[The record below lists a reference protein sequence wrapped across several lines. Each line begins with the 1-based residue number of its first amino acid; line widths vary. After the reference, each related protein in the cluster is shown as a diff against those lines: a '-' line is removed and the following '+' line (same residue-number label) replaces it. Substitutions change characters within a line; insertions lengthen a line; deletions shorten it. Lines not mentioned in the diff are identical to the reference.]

1 MSKEKIFKYSMI
13 GLILLAI
20 IAALTIMLWPKAP
33 DNSAGMGLTVDPYSG
48 SFVQPEKTAAEEES
62 TGGIAIPGWGS
73 IRIQAGEKLVDVNL
87 ENPIDNDGK
96 YYLSFSVY
104 LEGEDK
110 ALAETGLIQP
120 GESAL
125 KLSLSKALEP
135 GEYEAVVLVQPY
147 RMADGS
153 ATNNAEIETILIA
166 E

>member
-33 DNSAGMGLTVDPYSG
+33 DTSAGMGLTVDPYSG
-48 SFVQPEKTAAEEES
+48 AFVQPEKTAAEEES

-73 IRIQAGEKLVDVNL
+73 IRIQAGKKLVDVNL
-87 ENPIDNDGK
+87 ENPIDNEGK

-104 LEGEDK
+104 LKDQDK
-110 ALAETGLIQP
+110 PLAETGLIQP

-125 KLSLSKALEP
+125 KLELSKALEP

-153 ATNNAEIETILIA
+153 ATNNAEIETILIT

>member
-1 MSKEKIFKYSMI
+1 MSKEKIIKYSMI
-13 GLILLAI
+13 GLILLAVV
-20 IAALTIMLWPKAP
+20 ATLTVILWPKAP
-33 DNSAGMGLTVDPYSG
+33 DTSAGMGLTVDPYSG
-48 SFVQPEKTAAEEES
+48 SFVQPEKTAAAVES

-73 IRIQAGEKLVDVNL
+73 IHIQAREKLVDVNL
-87 ENPIDNDGK
+87 ENPIDNEGK
-96 YYLSFSVY
+96 YYLSFSVH
-104 LEGEDK
+104 LKDQDK
-110 ALAETGLIQP
+110 PLAETGLIQP

-125 KLSLSKALEP
+125 KLSLSHPLDA

>member
-1 MSKEKIFKYSMI
+1 MSKEKILKYSMI
-13 GLILLAI
+13 GIILLAVI
-20 IAALTIMLWPKAP
+20 VTLTVMLWPKAP
-33 DNSAGMGLTVDPYSG
+33 DNNAGMGLTVDPYSG

-62 TGGIAIPGWGS
+62 SGGIAIPGWSS
-73 IRIQAGEKLVDVNL
+73 IHIQAGEKLVDVNL
-87 ENPIDNDGK
+87 ENPIDNEGK

-104 LEGEDK
+104 LKDQDK
-110 ALAETGLIQP
+110 PLAETGLIQP

-125 KLSLSKALEP
+125 KLSLSHPLDA

>member
-1 MSKEKIFKYSMI
+1 MSKEKIIKYSMI

-20 IAALTIMLWPKAP
+20 IVALTVILWPKAP

-48 SFVQPEKTAAEEES
+48 SFVQPEKAAEDTES

-73 IRIQAGEKLVDVNL
+73 IRIQAEEKLVDVNL
-87 ENPIDNDGK
+87 ENPIDNEGK
-96 YYLSFSVY
+96 YYLSFGVY
-104 LEGEDK
+104 LKDQDK
-110 ALAETGLIQP
+110 PLAETGLIQP

>member
-1 MSKEKIFKYSMI
+1 MSKEKILKYSMI

-20 IAALTIMLWPKAP
+20 IIALTIILWPKAP
-33 DNSAGMGLTVDPYSG
+33 DNSGGMGLTVDPYSG

-73 IRIQAGEKLVDVNL
+73 IRIQAAEKMVDVNL
-87 ENPIDNDGK
+87 ENPIDNDEK

-104 LEGEDK
+104 LKGQDK
-110 ALAETGLIQP
+110 PLAETGLIQP

-125 KLSLSKALEP
+125 KLSLSHPLNA

>member
-1 MSKEKIFKYSMI
+1 MSKEKILKYSMI
-13 GLILLAI
+13 GIILLAVI
-20 IAALTIMLWPKAP
+20 VTLTVMLWPKAP
-33 DNSAGMGLTVDPYSG
+33 DNNAGMGLTVDPYSG

-73 IRIQAGEKLVDVNL
+73 IHIQAGEKLVDVNL
-87 ENPIDNDGK
+87 ENPTDNEGK
-96 YYLSFSVY
+96 YYLSFTVY
-104 LEGEDK
+104 LKGQDK
-110 ALAETGLIQP
+110 PLAETGLIQP

-125 KLSLSKALEP
+125 KLSLSHPLDA

>member
-1 MSKEKIFKYSMI
+1 MSKEQIMKYSMI

-20 IAALTIMLWPKAP
+20 IVALTIILWPKAP
-33 DNSAGMGLTVDPYSG
+33 DTSAGMGLTVDPYSG

-73 IRIQAGEKLVDVNL
+73 IHIQAGEKLVDVNL
-87 ENPIDNDGK
+87 ENPIDNEGK

-104 LEGEDK
+104 LKDQDK
-110 ALAETGLIQP
+110 PLAETGLIQP

-125 KLSLSKALEP
+125 KLSLSHPLEP

>member
-1 MSKEKIFKYSMI
+1 MSKEKILKYSMI

-20 IAALTIMLWPKAP
+20 IIALTIILWPKAP
-33 DNSAGMGLTVDPYSG
+33 DTSSGMGLTVDPYSG
-48 SFVQPEKTAAEEES
+48 SFVQPEKTAAEEGS

-73 IRIQAGEKLVDVNL
+73 IHIQAGEKLVDVNL
-87 ENPIDNDGK
+87 ENPIDNEGK
-96 YYLSFSVY
+96 YYLSFSLY
-104 LEGEDK
+104 LKDQDK
-110 ALAETGLIQP
+110 PLAETGLIQP

-125 KLSLSKALEP
+125 KLSLSKALKP

>member
-1 MSKEKIFKYSMI
+1 MSKEQIMKYSLI
-13 GLILLAI
+13 GLILLTI
-20 IAALTIMLWPKAP
+20 IVALTVILWPKAP
-33 DNSAGMGLTVDPYSG
+33 DTSAGMGLTVDPYSG

-87 ENPIDNDGK
+87 ENPIDNEGK

-104 LEGEDK
+104 LKDQDK
-110 ALAETGLIQP
+110 PLAETGLIQP

-125 KLSLSKALEP
+125 KLSLSHPLDA

-153 ATNNAEIETILIA
+153 ATNNAEIETTLIA

>member
-1 MSKEKIFKYSMI
+1 MSKEQIMKYSMI

-20 IAALTIMLWPKAP
+20 IIALTVILWPKAP
-33 DNSAGMGLTVDPYSG
+33 DTSAGMGLTVDPYSG
-48 SFVQPEKTAAEEES
+48 SFVQPEKVEEDTES

-87 ENPIDNDGK
+87 ENPIDNEGK

-104 LEGEDK
+104 LKDHDK
-110 ALAETGLIQP
+110 PLAETGLIQP

-125 KLSLSKALEP
+125 KLSLSHPLDA

-153 ATNNAEIETILIA
+153 TTNNAEIETILIA

>member
-1 MSKEKIFKYSMI
+1 MSKEKIFKYSLM
-13 GLILLAI
+13 GLILLAVI
-20 IAALTIMLWPKAP
+20 VALTVILWPKAP
-33 DNSAGMGLTVDPYSG
+33 DNSGGMGLTVDPYSG
-48 SFVQPEKTAAEEES
+48 AFVQPEKAEEDAES

-73 IRIQAGEKLVDVNL
+73 IRIQAAEKMVDVNL
-87 ENPIDNDGK
+87 ENPIDNEGK

-104 LEGEDK
+104 LKGQDK
-110 ALAETGLIQP
+110 PLAETGLIQP

-125 KLSLSKALEP
+125 KLELSKALEP
-135 GEYEAVVLVQPY
+135 GAYEAIVHVQPY

>member
-1 MSKEKIFKYSMI
+1 MSKEKIMKYSLM
-13 GLILLAI
+13 GLILLAVI
-20 IAALTIMLWPKAP
+20 VSLTVILWPKAP

-73 IRIQAGEKLVDVNL
+73 TRIQAGEKMVDVNL
-87 ENPIDNDGK
+87 ENPIDNEGK

-104 LEGEDK
+104 LKGQDK
-110 ALAETGLIQP
+110 PLAETGLIQP

-125 KLSLSKALEP
+125 KLSLSHPLDA

-153 ATNNAEIETILIA
+153 ATNNAEIETTLIV

>member
-1 MSKEKIFKYSMI
+1 MSKEKILKYSMI

-20 IAALTIMLWPKAP
+20 IIALTIILWPKAP
-33 DNSAGMGLTVDPYSG
+33 DTSSGMGLTVDPYSG
-48 SFVQPEKTAAEEES
+48 TFVQPEKAEETAES

-73 IRIQAGEKLVDVNL
+73 IHIQAGEKLVDVNL
-87 ENPIDNDGK
+87 ENPIDNEEK

-104 LEGEDK
+104 LKDQDK
-110 ALAETGLIQP
+110 PLAETGLIQP

-125 KLSLSKALEP
+125 KLSLSKALKP

-153 ATNNAEIETILIA
+153 ATNNAEIETTLIA

>member
-1 MSKEKIFKYSMI
+1 MSKEKMFKYSLM
-13 GLILLAI
+13 GLILLSVI
-20 IAALTIMLWPKAP
+20 VSLTVILWPKAP

-73 IRIQAGEKLVDVNL
+73 IRIQAGKKLVDVNL
-87 ENPIDNDGK
+87 ENPIDNDEK

-104 LEGEDK
+104 LKGQDK
-110 ALAETGLIQP
+110 PLAETGLIQP

-125 KLSLSKALEP
+125 KLSLSHPLDA
-135 GEYEAVVLVQPY
+135 GEYEAVVLVQPH

>member
-1 MSKEKIFKYSMI
+1 MSKEQIMKYSMI
-13 GLILLAI
+13 GLILLAVI
-20 IAALTIMLWPKAP
+20 VTLTVMLWPKAP
-33 DNSAGMGLTVDPYSG
+33 DTSAGMGLTVDPYSG
-48 SFVQPEKTAAEEES
+48 SFVQPEKAAEDTES

-87 ENPIDNDGK
+87 ENPTDNEGK

-104 LEGEDK
+104 LKGEDK

-125 KLSLSKALEP
+125 QLSLSTALEP

>member
-1 MSKEKIFKYSMI
+1 MSKEKILKYSMI

-20 IAALTIMLWPKAP
+20 IVALTVILWPKAP
-33 DNSAGMGLTVDPYSG
+33 DTSSGMGLTVDPYSG

-87 ENPIDNDGK
+87 ENPIDNEGK
-96 YYLSFSVY
+96 YYLSFSLY
-104 LEGEDK
+104 LKDQDK
-110 ALAETGLIQP
+110 LLAETGLIQP

-125 KLSLSKALEP
+125 KLSLSHPLEP

>member
-1 MSKEKIFKYSMI
+1 MSKEQIMKYSMI

-20 IAALTIMLWPKAP
+20 IIALTVILWPKAP
-33 DNSAGMGLTVDPYSG
+33 DTSAGMGLTVDPYSG

-87 ENPIDNDGK
+87 ENPIDNEGK
-96 YYLSFSVY
+96 YYLSFSLY
-104 LEGEDK
+104 LKDQDK
-110 ALAETGLIQP
+110 LLAETGLIQP

-125 KLSLSKALEP
+125 KLSLSHPLEP
-135 GEYEAVVLVQPY
+135 GEYEAVVLVQPS
-147 RMADGS
+147 RMAAGS
-153 ATNNAEIETILIA
+153 APNNAEIATDLIA

>member
-1 MSKEKIFKYSMI
+1 MSKEQLMKYSLI

-20 IAALTIMLWPKAP
+20 IVTLTVILWPQAP
-33 DNSAGMGLTVDPYSG
+33 DTSAGMGLTVDPYSG
-48 SFVQPEKTAAEEES
+48 SFVQPEKAAEGTES

-87 ENPIDNDGK
+87 ENPIENEGK

-104 LEGEDK
+104 LKDQDK
-110 ALAETGLIQP
+110 PLAETGLIQP

-125 KLSLSKALEP
+125 KLKLSKALEP

-153 ATNNAEIETILIA
+153 TTNNAEIETILIA

>member
-1 MSKEKIFKYSMI
+1 MSKGKIFKYSLM
-13 GLILLAI
+13 GLILLAVI
-20 IAALTIMLWPKAP
+20 VSLTVILWPKAP
-33 DNSAGMGLTVDPYSG
+33 DATTGMGLTVDPYSG
-48 SFVQPEKTAAEEES
+48 AFVQPEKAGKDAES

-73 IRIQAGEKLVDVNL
+73 IHIKAGEKLVDVNL
-87 ENPIDNDGK
+87 ENPIDNEGK
-96 YYLSFSVY
+96 YCLSFSVY
-104 LEGEDK
+104 LKGQDK
-110 ALAETGLIQP
+110 PLAETGLIQP

-125 KLSLSKALEP
+125 KLELNKALEP

>member
-1 MSKEKIFKYSMI
+1 MSKEKILKYSMI

-20 IAALTIMLWPKAP
+20 IIALTVILWPKAP
-33 DNSAGMGLTVDPYSG
+33 DTSAGMGLTVDPYSG
-48 SFVQPEKTAAEEES
+48 SFVQPEKSAAEEES

-87 ENPIDNDGK
+87 ENPIDNEGK

-104 LEGEDK
+104 LKDQDK
-110 ALAETGLIQP
+110 PLAETGLIQP

-125 KLSLSKALEP
+125 KLSLSHPLDA

-153 ATNNAEIETILIA
+153 ATNNAEIETTLIA

>member
-1 MSKEKIFKYSMI
+1 MSKEKILKYSMI

-20 IAALTIMLWPKAP
+20 IIALAVILCPKVP
-33 DNSAGMGLTVDPYSG
+33 DTSAGMGLTVDPYSG
-48 SFVQPEKTAAEEES
+48 SFVQPEKAEEDTES

-73 IRIQAGEKLVDVNL
+73 IHIQAGEKLVEVNL
-87 ENPIDNDGK
+87 ENPIDNEGK

-104 LEGEDK
+104 LKDQDK
-110 ALAETGLIQP
+110 PLAETGLIQP

-125 KLSLSKALEP
+125 KLSLSHPLEP

>member
-1 MSKEKIFKYSMI
+1 MSKEQLMKYSLI

-20 IAALTIMLWPKAP
+20 IVTLTVILWPQAP
-33 DNSAGMGLTVDPYSG
+33 DTSAGMGLTVDPYSG
-48 SFVQPEKTAAEEES
+48 SFVQPEKAAEGTES
-62 TGGIAIPGWGS
+62 SGGIAIPGWGS

-87 ENPIDNDGK
+87 ENPTDNEGK

-104 LEGEDK
+104 LKDQDEP
-110 ALAETGLIQP
+110 LAETGLIQP

-125 KLSLSKALEP
+125 KLELSKALKP
-135 GEYEAVVLVQPY
+135 GEYEAVVLIQPY

>member
-1 MSKEKIFKYSMI
+1 MSKEQIMKYSVI

-20 IAALTIMLWPKAP
+20 IIALTVILWPKAP
-33 DNSAGMGLTVDPYSG
+33 DTSAGMGLTVDPYSG
-48 SFVQPEKTAAEEES
+48 AFVQPEKAEETDES

-73 IRIQAGEKLVDVNL
+73 IHIQAGEKLVDVNL
-87 ENPIDNDGK
+87 ENPIDNEGK
-96 YYLSFSVY
+96 YHLSFSVY
-104 LEGEDK
+104 LKDQDK
-110 ALAETGLIQP
+110 PLAETSLIQP

>member
-20 IAALTIMLWPKAP
+20 IIALTVMLWPKAP
-33 DNSAGMGLTVDPYSG
+33 DTSAGMGLTVDPYSG

-87 ENPIDNDGK
+87 ENPIDNEGK

-104 LEGEDK
+104 LKDQDK
-110 ALAETGLIQP
+110 PLAETGLIQP

-125 KLSLSKALEP
+125 KLSLSHPLEP

-147 RMADGS
+147 RMADSS

>member
-1 MSKEKIFKYSMI
+1 MSKEQIMKYSLI

-20 IAALTIMLWPKAP
+20 IVAVTVILWPKAP
-33 DNSAGMGLTVDPYSG
+33 DKGAGMGLTVDPYSG
-48 SFVQPEKTAAEEES
+48 TFVQPEKTAAEEES

-87 ENPIDNDGK
+87 ENPIENEGK

-104 LEGEDK
+104 LKGQDK
-110 ALAETGLIQP
+110 PLAETGLIQP

-125 KLSLSKALEP
+125 KLSLSHPLDA